1 MTQKSNST
9 DLFPSKLQPMPQ
21 TNPKLAR
28 RASVSSTTHKQNQY
42 IINQRRQN
50 LSAINNNFF
59 NQNRSSS
66 FSVPLL
72 IDIMNTFYQTAQ
84 IMEEEI
90 MLPSRLKDM
99 PVEELVFDSS
109 IQPDNWYE
117 IYTFIRDMRNQLGRA
132 HPFADDDEKE
142 TIKDQTKYPT
152 DDEGIIL
159 SNHDN
164 YQFSSASSQ
173 VSSDEFEQS
182 STSSVGTSYDTIK
195 DELKYH
201 YYGLFRSLDNL
212 TSLANRVTEKY
223 REDIIH

>member
-159 SNHDN
+159 SNYDN

>member
-9 DLFPSKLQPMPQ
+9 DLFPSKLQPMSQ
-21 TNPKLAR
+21 ANPKLAR

-142 TIKDQTKYPT
+142 TIKDQAKYPT